1 MPEPL
6 KNLYNADSIRK
17 VISELQQFTN
27 INESKFVSDTFE
39 NPIWE
44 NLELK
49 PRMKQIAIAIE
60 NQLANNYGN
69 YSEVSFQAKAEII
82 IKYSKFLL
90 GDAEENMNF
99 IYMFLPDYI
108 EANGINHFDIS
119 MVAFEE
125 ITKFTSCEFA
135 IRPFILKYPETLD
148 ILKKWSNHQNVMVRR
163 LSSEGS
169 RPRLPWGMALPI
181 YKKDPTPIF
190 PILDNLINDPSETVR
205 RSVANNLN
213 DICKDNPNIAIEI
226 GKKWLQHNP
235 NNENVSKLVKHGLR
249 TLLKSGNQ
257 DALEIFGIKHDN
269 LFGITD
275 FQLEKNE
282 IQLGEKLFFDF
293 KLINDKGEKPSK
305 VRVEHVVYFQ
315 KSNGKLSPKV
325 FQIGEYEL
333 QPNEVKSLKRSHLF
347 RDFTTRKHYA
357 GLHKISIKLNGIEV
371 AALDFE
377 LIF

>member
-60 NQLANNYGN
+60 NQLANNYGSN
-69 YSEVSFQAKAEII
+69 SEKSFQAKAEII

-99 IYMFLPDYI
+99 IYMFLPEYI

-135 IRPFILKYPETLD
+135 IRPFILKYPETLEQ
-148 ILKKWSNHQNVMVRR
+148 LHKWSNHQNAMVRR

-169 RPRLPWGMALPI
+169 RPRIPWGIALPI
-181 YKKDPTPIF
+181 YKKDPTPII
-190 PILDNLINDPSETVR
+190 PILENLINDPSETVR

-213 DICKDNPNIAIEI
+213 DICKDNPNIAVEI
-226 GKKWLQHNP
+226 GKKWLQLNP

-257 DALEIFGIKHDN
+257 DALEIFGIKHEN

-275 FQLEKNE
+275 FQLEKND
-282 IQLGEKLFFDF
+282 IQLSEKLFFDF

-305 VRVEHVVYFQ
+305 VRVEYVVYFQ

-333 QPNEVKSLKRSHLF
+333 QPNEVKSIKRSHLF

>member
-17 VISELQQFTN
+17 VISELQQFTK
-27 INESKFVSDTFE
+27 IDELAFVLDTFD

-60 NQLANNYGN
+60 NQLANNYGSN
-69 YSEVSFQAKAEII
+69 SEESFGAKADII

-108 EANGINHFDIS
+108 EVNGINHFDIS
-119 MVAFEE
+119 MAAFEE

-135 IRPFILKYPETLD
+135 IRPFILKYPETLEQ
-148 ILKKWSNHQNVMVRR
+148 LHKWSNHQNAMVRR

-181 YKKDPTPIF
+181 YKKYPTPII

-213 DICKDNPNIAIEI
+213 DICKDNPNIAVEI
-226 GKKWLQHNP
+226 GKKWLQLNP

-257 DALEIFGIKHDN
+257 DALEIFGIKHED
-269 LFGITD
+269 LFVITD

-305 VRVEHVVYFQ
+305 VRVEYVVYFQ

-333 QPNEVKSLKRSHLF
+333 NPNEVKAITRGHLF
-347 RDFTTRKHYA
+347 QDFTTRKHYA